1 MKKAVF
7 FTILISLFT
16 SSFPVFS
23 ETAEPYKQD
32 EFPGILHDIRRAE
45 IITLGSMP
53 FITFSVT
60 LGYSFGKYA
69 AHDFDSSYFVNPFS
83 STDEN
88 SFSTDEQI
96 GILLTSLG
104 ISAGIGLTDFIVH
117 TVKRN
122 NRLRRLKKQKNTE
135 IQINPVFEDPDAIKI
150 EPPKNDEEIE
160 NSETNDFEN
169 QESKENKEN
178 IESPQEFSSE
188 KKKNIKTGKKLNV
201 ITEE

>member
-1 MKKAVF
+1 MKKIIF
-7 FTILISLFT
+7 FTVLISLLS

-23 ETAEPYKQD
+23 ETPEPYQKD

-53 FITFSVT
+53 FITFSAT

-69 AHDFDSSYFVNPFS
+69 SHNFDSSYFVNPFS
-83 STDEN
+83 STEEN

-117 TVKRN
+117 TIKRN
-122 NRLRRLKKQKNTE
+122 NRQRKLKKQKNTE
-135 IQINPVFEDPDAIKI
+135 IQITPIREDPDAIKI
-150 EPPKNDEEIE
+150 NPPKD
-160 NSETNDFEN
+160 
-169 QESKENKEN
+169 
-178 IESPQEFSSE
+178 IESTQPEEGFLEPEAITEPEPSAESR
-188 KKKNIKTGKKLNV
+188 KNIKKGKKLNV
-201 ITEE
+201 VTEE

>member
-1 MKKAVF
+1 MRKIIF
-7 FTILISLFT
+7 FTILISLLN

-23 ETAEPYKQD
+23 ETAEPYEKD

-53 FITFSVT
+53 FITFSAT

-69 AHDFDSSYFVNPFS
+69 SHNFDSSYFVNPFS

-117 TVKRN
+117 AVKRS
-122 NRLRRLKKQKNTE
+122 NRQRKLKKQKNTD
-135 IQINPVFEDPDAIKI
+135 IQINPIMEDPDATKI
-150 EPPKNDEEIE
+150 EPPRNIEIGIPENEESAENLE
-160 NSETNDFEN
+160 NST
-169 QESKENKEN
+169 STENK
-178 IESPQEFSSE
+178 
-188 KKKNIKTGKKLNV
+188 KDIKTGKKLNV
-201 ITEE
+201 ITDE

>member
-1 MKKAVF
+1 MKKIIF
-7 FTILISLFT
+7 FTVLISLLS

-23 ETAEPYKQD
+23 ETPEPYQKD

-53 FITFSVT
+53 FITFSAT

-69 AHDFDSSYFVNPFS
+69 SHNFDSSYFVNPFS

-117 TVKRN
+117 TIKRN
-122 NRLRRLKKQKNTE
+122 NRQKKLKKQKNTE
-135 IQINPVFEDPDAIKI
+135 IQITPIREDPDAIKI
-150 EPPKNDEEIE
+150 NPPKD
-160 NSETNDFEN
+160 
-169 QESKENKEN
+169 
-178 IESPQEFSSE
+178 IESTQTEEGFPEPEAITEPEPSAESR
-188 KKKNIKTGKKLNV
+188 KNIKKGKKLNV
-201 ITEE
+201 VTEE

>member
-1 MKKAVF
+1 MKKIIF
-7 FTILISLFT
+7 FTVLISLLN

-23 ETAEPYKQD
+23 ETPEPYQKD

-53 FITFSVT
+53 FITFSAT

-69 AHDFDSSYFVNPFS
+69 SHNFDSSYFVNPFS

-117 TVKRN
+117 TIKRN
-122 NRLRRLKKQKNTE
+122 NRQRKLKKQKNPE
-135 IQINPVFEDPDAIKI
+135 IQITPIREDPDAIKI
-150 EPPKNDEEIE
+150 NPPND
-160 NSETNDFEN
+160 
-169 QESKENKEN
+169 
-178 IESPQEFSSE
+178 IESTQPEEGLPEPEAITEPEPSAESR
-188 KKKNIKTGKKLNV
+188 KNIKKGKKLNV
-201 ITEE
+201 VTEE

>member
-1 MKKAVF
+1 MKKFIF
-7 FTILISLFT
+7 FTVLISLLS

-23 ETAEPYKQD
+23 ETPEPYQKD

-53 FITFSVT
+53 FITFSAT

-69 AHDFDSSYFVNPFS
+69 SHNFDSNYFVNPFS

-117 TVKRN
+117 TIKRN
-122 NRLRRLKKQKNTE
+122 NRQRKLKKQKNPE
-135 IQINPVFEDPDAIKI
+135 IQITPIREDPDAIKI
-150 EPPKNDEEIE
+150 NPPND
-160 NSETNDFEN
+160 
-169 QESKENKEN
+169 
-178 IESPQEFSSE
+178 IESTQPEEGLPEPEAITEPEPSAESR
-188 KKKNIKTGKKLNV
+188 KNIKKGKKLNV
-201 ITEE
+201 VTEE

>member
-1 MKKAVF
+1 MRKIIF
-7 FTILISLFT
+7 FTILISLLN
-16 SSFPVFS
+16 SSFPVFG
-23 ETAEPYKQD
+23 ETAEPYEKD

-53 FITFSVT
+53 FITFSAT

-69 AHDFDSSYFVNPFS
+69 SHNFDSSYFVNPFS

-117 TVKRN
+117 AVKRS
-122 NRLRRLKKQKNTE
+122 NRQRKLKKQKNTD
-135 IQINPVFEDPDAIKI
+135 IQINPIMEDPDATKI
-150 EPPKNDEEIE
+150 EPPRNIEIGIPENEESSENLE
-160 NSETNDFEN
+160 NST
-169 QESKENKEN
+169 STENK
-178 IESPQEFSSE
+178 
-188 KKKNIKTGKKLNV
+188 KDIKTGKKLNV
-201 ITEE
+201 ITDE

>member
-1 MKKAVF
+1 MKKIIF
-7 FTILISLFT
+7 FTVLISLLN

-23 ETAEPYKQD
+23 ETPEPYQKD

-53 FITFSVT
+53 FITFSAT

-69 AHDFDSSYFVNPFS
+69 SHNFDSSYFVNPFS

-117 TVKRN
+117 TIKRN
-122 NRLRRLKKQKNTE
+122 NRQRKLKKQKNPE
-135 IQINPVFEDPDAIKI
+135 IQITPIREDPDAIKI
-150 EPPKNDEEIE
+150 NPPND
-160 NSETNDFEN
+160 
-169 QESKENKEN
+169 
-178 IESPQEFSSE
+178 IESTQPEEGLTEPEAITEPEPSAESR
-188 KKKNIKTGKKLNV
+188 KNIKKGKKLNV
-201 ITEE
+201 VTEE

>member
-1 MKKAVF
+1 MKKIIF
-7 FTILISLFT
+7 FTVLISLLS

-23 ETAEPYKQD
+23 ETPEPYQKD

-53 FITFSVT
+53 FITFSAT

-69 AHDFDSSYFVNPFS
+69 SHNFDSSYFVNPFS

-117 TVKRN
+117 TIKRN
-122 NRLRRLKKQKNTE
+122 NKQRKLKKQKNTE
-135 IQINPVFEDPDAIKI
+135 IQITPIREDPDAIKI
-150 EPPKNDEEIE
+150 NPPND
-160 NSETNDFEN
+160 
-169 QESKENKEN
+169 
-178 IESPQEFSSE
+178 IESTPPEEGLPEPEAITEPEPSAESR
-188 KKKNIKTGKKLNV
+188 KNIKKGKKLNV
-201 ITEE
+201 VTEE

>member
-1 MKKAVF
+1 MKKIIF
-7 FTILISLFT
+7 FTVLISLLS
-16 SSFPVFS
+16 SSFPGFS
-23 ETAEPYKQD
+23 ETPEPYQKD

-53 FITFSVT
+53 FITFSAT

-69 AHDFDSSYFVNPFS
+69 SHNFDSSYFVNPFS

-117 TVKRN
+117 TIKRN
-122 NRLRRLKKQKNTE
+122 NRQRKLKKQKNPE
-135 IQINPVFEDPDAIKI
+135 IQITPIREDPDAIKI
-150 EPPKNDEEIE
+150 NPPND
-160 NSETNDFEN
+160 
-169 QESKENKEN
+169 
-178 IESPQEFSSE
+178 IESTQPEEGLPEPEAITEPEPSAESR
-188 KKKNIKTGKKLNV
+188 KNIKKGKKLNV
-201 ITEE
+201 VTEE

>member
-1 MKKAVF
+1 MKKIIF
-7 FTILISLFT
+7 FTVLISLLS

-23 ETAEPYKQD
+23 ETPEPYQKD

-53 FITFSVT
+53 FITFSAT

-69 AHDFDSSYFVNPFS
+69 SHNFDSSYFVNPFS
-83 STDEN
+83 STEEN

-117 TVKRN
+117 TIKRN
-122 NRLRRLKKQKNTE
+122 NRQRKLKKQKNTE
-135 IQINPVFEDPDAIKI
+135 IQITPIREDPDAIKI
-150 EPPKNDEEIE
+150 NPPKD
-160 NSETNDFEN
+160 
-169 QESKENKEN
+169 
-178 IESPQEFSSE
+178 IESTQPEEGLSE
-188 KKKNIKTGKKLNV
+188 PEAITEPEPSAESRKNIKKGKKLNV
-201 ITEE
+201 VTEE

>member
-1 MKKAVF
+1 MKKIIF
-7 FTILISLFT
+7 FTVLISLLS

-23 ETAEPYKQD
+23 ETPEPYQKD

-53 FITFSVT
+53 FITFSAT

-69 AHDFDSSYFVNPFS
+69 SHNFDSSYFVNPFS

-117 TVKRN
+117 TIKRN
-122 NRLRRLKKQKNTE
+122 NRQRKLKKQKNPE
-135 IQINPVFEDPDAIKI
+135 IQITPIREDPDAIKI
-150 EPPKNDEEIE
+150 NPPKDIEGTQPEEGLPEPEAITE
-160 NSETNDFEN
+160 PEPSA
-169 QESKENKEN
+169 ESR
-178 IESPQEFSSE
+178 
-188 KKKNIKTGKKLNV
+188 KNIKKGKKLNV
-201 ITEE
+201 VTEE

>member
-1 MKKAVF
+1 MKKIIF
-7 FTILISLFT
+7 FTVLISLLS

-23 ETAEPYKQD
+23 ETPEPYQKD

-53 FITFSVT
+53 FITFSAT

-69 AHDFDSSYFVNPFS
+69 SHNFDSSYFVNPFS

-117 TVKRN
+117 TIKRN
-122 NRLRRLKKQKNTE
+122 NRQRKLKKQKNPE
-135 IQINPVFEDPDAIKI
+135 IQITPIREDPDAIKI
-150 EPPKNDEEIE
+150 NPPKD
-160 NSETNDFEN
+160 
-169 QESKENKEN
+169 
-178 IESPQEFSSE
+178 IESTQPEEGLSE
-188 KKKNIKTGKKLNV
+188 PEAITEPEPSAESRKNIKKGKKLNV
-201 ITEE
+201 VTEE

>member
-1 MKKAVF
+1 MKKIIF
-7 FTILISLFT
+7 FTVLISLLS

-23 ETAEPYKQD
+23 ETPEPYQKD

-53 FITFSVT
+53 FITFSAT

-69 AHDFDSSYFVNPFS
+69 SHNFDSSYFVNPFS

-117 TVKRN
+117 TIKRN
-122 NRLRRLKKQKNTE
+122 NRQKKLKKQKNTE
-135 IQINPVFEDPDAIKI
+135 IQITPIREDPDAIKI
-150 EPPKNDEEIE
+150 NPPND
-160 NSETNDFEN
+160 
-169 QESKENKEN
+169 
-178 IESPQEFSSE
+178 IESTPPEEGLPEPEAITEPEPSAESR
-188 KKKNIKTGKKLNV
+188 KNIKKGKKLNV
-201 ITEE
+201 VTEE

>member
-1 MKKAVF
+1 MKKFIF
-7 FTILISLFT
+7 FTVLISLLS

-23 ETAEPYKQD
+23 ETPEPYQKD

-53 FITFSVT
+53 FITFSAT

-69 AHDFDSSYFVNPFS
+69 SHNFDSSYFVNPFS

-117 TVKRN
+117 TIKRN
-122 NRLRRLKKQKNTE
+122 NRQRKLKKQKNPE
-135 IQINPVFEDPDAIKI
+135 IQITPIREDPDAIKI
-150 EPPKNDEEIE
+150 NPPKD
-160 NSETNDFEN
+160 
-169 QESKENKEN
+169 
-178 IESPQEFSSE
+178 IESTQPEEGLSE
-188 KKKNIKTGKKLNV
+188 PEAITEPEPSAESRKNIKKGKKLNV
-201 ITEE
+201 VTEE

>member
-1 MKKAVF
+1 MKKIIF
-7 FTILISLFT
+7 FTVLISLLS

-23 ETAEPYKQD
+23 ETPEPYQKD

-53 FITFSVT
+53 FITFSAT

-69 AHDFDSSYFVNPFS
+69 SHNFDSSYFVNPFS

-117 TVKRN
+117 TIKRN
-122 NRLRRLKKQKNTE
+122 NRQRKLKKQKNPE
-135 IQINPVFEDPDAIKI
+135 IQITPIREDPDAIKI
-150 EPPKNDEEIE
+150 NPPKD
-160 NSETNDFEN
+160 
-169 QESKENKEN
+169 
-178 IESPQEFSSE
+178 IESTQLEEGLPEPEAITEPKPSAESR
-188 KKKNIKTGKKLNV
+188 KNIKKGKKLNV
-201 ITEE
+201 VTEE

>member
-1 MKKAVF
+1 MKKIIF
-7 FTILISLFT
+7 FTVLISLLS

-23 ETAEPYKQD
+23 ETPEPYQKD

-53 FITFSVT
+53 FITFSAT

-69 AHDFDSSYFVNPFS
+69 SHNFDSSYFVNPFS

-117 TVKRN
+117 TIKRN
-122 NRLRRLKKQKNTE
+122 NRQRKLKKQKNPE
-135 IQINPVFEDPDAIKI
+135 IQITPIREDPDAIKI
-150 EPPKNDEEIE
+150 NPPND
-160 NSETNDFEN
+160 
-169 QESKENKEN
+169 
-178 IESPQEFSSE
+178 IESTQPEDGLPEPEAITEPEPSAESR
-188 KKKNIKTGKKLNV
+188 KNIKKGKKLNV
-201 ITEE
+201 VTEE

>member
-1 MKKAVF
+1 MKKIIF
-7 FTILISLFT
+7 FTVLISLLS

-23 ETAEPYKQD
+23 ETPEPYQKD

-53 FITFSVT
+53 FITFSAT

-69 AHDFDSSYFVNPFS
+69 SHNFDSSYFVNPFS

-117 TVKRN
+117 TIKRN
-122 NRLRRLKKQKNTE
+122 NRQKKLKKQKNTE
-135 IQINPVFEDPDAIKI
+135 IQITPIREDPDAIKI
-150 EPPKNDEEIE
+150 NPPND
-160 NSETNDFEN
+160 
-169 QESKENKEN
+169 
-178 IESPQEFSSE
+178 IESTQPEEGLPEPEAITETEPSAESR
-188 KKKNIKTGKKLNV
+188 KNIKKGKKLNV
-201 ITEE
+201 VTEE

>member
-1 MKKAVF
+1 MKKFIF
-7 FTILISLFT
+7 FTVLISLLS

-23 ETAEPYKQD
+23 ETPEPYQKD

-53 FITFSVT
+53 FITFSAT

-69 AHDFDSSYFVNPFS
+69 SHNFDSSYFVNPFS

-117 TVKRN
+117 TIKRN
-122 NRLRRLKKQKNTE
+122 NRQRKLKKQKNTE
-135 IQINPVFEDPDAIKI
+135 IQITPIREDPNAIKI
-150 EPPKNDEEIE
+150 NPPKD
-160 NSETNDFEN
+160 
-169 QESKENKEN
+169 
-178 IESPQEFSSE
+178 IESTQQEEGLPEPETITEPEPSAESR
-188 KKKNIKTGKKLNV
+188 KNIKKGKKLNV
-201 ITEE
+201 VTEE

>member
-1 MKKAVF
+1 MRKIIF
-7 FTILISLFT
+7 FTILISLLN

-23 ETAEPYKQD
+23 ETAEPYEKD

-53 FITFSVT
+53 FITFSAT

-69 AHDFDSSYFVNPFS
+69 SHNFDSSYFVNPFS

-117 TVKRN
+117 AVKRS
-122 NRLRRLKKQKNTE
+122 NRQRKLKKQKNTD
-135 IQINPVFEDPDAIKI
+135 IQINPIMEDPDATKI
-150 EPPKNDEEIE
+150 EPPRNIEIGIPENEESAENLE
-160 NSETNDFEN
+160 NST
-169 QESKENKEN
+169 STENK
-178 IESPQEFSSE
+178 
-188 KKKNIKTGKKLNV
+188 KDIKTGKKLNV
-201 ITEE
+201 IMDE

>member
-1 MKKAVF
+1 MKKIIF
-7 FTILISLFT
+7 FTVLISLLS

-23 ETAEPYKQD
+23 ETPEPYQKD

-53 FITFSVT
+53 FITFSAT

-69 AHDFDSSYFVNPFS
+69 SHNFDSSYFVNPFS

-117 TVKRN
+117 TIKRN
-122 NRLRRLKKQKNTE
+122 NRQKKLKKQKNTE
-135 IQINPVFEDPDAIKI
+135 IQITPIREDPDAIKI
-150 EPPKNDEEIE
+150 NPPND
-160 NSETNDFEN
+160 
-169 QESKENKEN
+169 
-178 IESPQEFSSE
+178 IESTPLEEGLPEPEAITEPEPSAESR
-188 KKKNIKTGKKLNV
+188 KNIKKGKKLNV
-201 ITEE
+201 VTEE

>member
-1 MKKAVF
+1 MKKIIF
-7 FTILISLFT
+7 FTVLISLLS

-23 ETAEPYKQD
+23 ETPEPYQKD

-53 FITFSVT
+53 FITFSAT

-69 AHDFDSSYFVNPFS
+69 SHNFDSSYFVNPFS

-117 TVKRN
+117 TIKRN
-122 NRLRRLKKQKNTE
+122 NRQRKLKKQKNTE
-135 IQINPVFEDPDAIKI
+135 IQITPIREDPDAIKI
-150 EPPKNDEEIE
+150 NPPND
-160 NSETNDFEN
+160 
-169 QESKENKEN
+169 
-178 IESPQEFSSE
+178 IESTQQEEGLPEPGVITEPEPSAESR
-188 KKKNIKTGKKLNV
+188 KNIKKGKKLNV
-201 ITEE
+201 VTEE

>member
-1 MKKAVF
+1 MKKFIF
-7 FTILISLFT
+7 FTVLISLLS

-23 ETAEPYKQD
+23 ETPEPYQKD

-53 FITFSVT
+53 FITFSAT

-69 AHDFDSSYFVNPFS
+69 SHNFDSSYFVNPFS

-117 TVKRN
+117 TIKRN
-122 NRLRRLKKQKNTE
+122 NRQRKLKKQKNTE
-135 IQINPVFEDPDAIKI
+135 IQITPIREDPDAIKI
-150 EPPKNDEEIE
+150 NPPND
-160 NSETNDFEN
+160 
-169 QESKENKEN
+169 
-178 IESPQEFSSE
+178 IESTLPEEGLPEPEAITEPEPSAESR
-188 KKKNIKTGKKLNV
+188 KNIKKGKKLNV
-201 ITEE
+201 VTEE

>member
-1 MKKAVF
+1 MKKIIF
-7 FTILISLFT
+7 FTVLISLLS

-23 ETAEPYKQD
+23 ETPEPYQKD

-53 FITFSVT
+53 FITFSAT

-69 AHDFDSSYFVNPFS
+69 SHNFDSSYFVNPFS
-83 STDEN
+83 STEEN

-117 TVKRN
+117 TIKRN
-122 NRLRRLKKQKNTE
+122 NRQKKLKKQKNPE
-135 IQINPVFEDPDAIKI
+135 IQITPIREDPDAIKI
-150 EPPKNDEEIE
+150 NPPND
-160 NSETNDFEN
+160 
-169 QESKENKEN
+169 
-178 IESPQEFSSE
+178 IESTQPEGGLPEPEAITEPEPSAESR
-188 KKKNIKTGKKLNV
+188 KNIKKGKKLNV
-201 ITEE
+201 VTEE

>member
-1 MKKAVF
+1 MKKIIF
-7 FTILISLFT
+7 FTVLISLLS

-23 ETAEPYKQD
+23 ETPEPYQKD

-53 FITFSVT
+53 FITFSAT

-69 AHDFDSSYFVNPFS
+69 SHNFDSSYFVNPFS

-117 TVKRN
+117 TIKRN
-122 NRLRRLKKQKNTE
+122 NRQKKLKKQKNTE
-135 IQINPVFEDPDAIKI
+135 IQITPIREDPDAIKI
-150 EPPKNDEEIE
+150 TPPND
-160 NSETNDFEN
+160 
-169 QESKENKEN
+169 
-178 IESPQEFSSE
+178 IESTQPEEGLPEPEAITEPEPSAESR
-188 KKKNIKTGKKLNV
+188 KNIKKGKKLNV
-201 ITEE
+201 VTEE

>member
-1 MKKAVF
+1 MKKIIF
-7 FTILISLFT
+7 FTVLISLLS

-23 ETAEPYKQD
+23 ETPEPYQKD

-53 FITFSVT
+53 FITFSAT

-69 AHDFDSSYFVNPFS
+69 SHNFDSSYFVNPFS

-117 TVKRN
+117 TIKRN
-122 NRLRRLKKQKNTE
+122 NRQKKLKKQKNTE
-135 IQINPVFEDPDAIKI
+135 IQITPIREDPDAIKI
-150 EPPKNDEEIE
+150 NPPN
-160 NSETNDFEN
+160 
-169 QESKENKEN
+169 N
-178 IESPQEFSSE
+178 IESTPPEEGLPEPEAITEPEPSAESR
-188 KKKNIKTGKKLNV
+188 KNIKKGKKLNV
-201 ITEE
+201 VTEE

>member
-1 MKKAVF
+1 MKKIIF
-7 FTILISLFT
+7 FTVLISLLS

-23 ETAEPYKQD
+23 ETPEPYQKD

-53 FITFSVT
+53 FITFSAT

-69 AHDFDSSYFVNPFS
+69 SHNFDSSYFVNPFS

-117 TVKRN
+117 TIKRN
-122 NRLRRLKKQKNTE
+122 NRQRKLKKQKNTE
-135 IQINPVFEDPDAIKI
+135 IQITPIREDPDAIKI
-150 EPPKNDEEIE
+150 NPPKD
-160 NSETNDFEN
+160 
-169 QESKENKEN
+169 
-178 IESPQEFSSE
+178 IESTQPEEGFPEPEAITEPEPSAESR
-188 KKKNIKTGKKLNV
+188 KNIKKGKKLNV
-201 ITEE
+201 VTEE

>member
-1 MKKAVF
+1 MRKIIF
-7 FTILISLFT
+7 FTILISLLN

-23 ETAEPYKQD
+23 ETAEPYEKD

-53 FITFSVT
+53 FITFSAT

-69 AHDFDSSYFVNPFS
+69 SHNFDSSYFVNPFS

-96 GILLTSLG
+96 GIHLNSLG

-117 TVKRN
+117 AVKRS
-122 NRLRRLKKQKNTE
+122 NRQRKLKKQKNTD
-135 IQINPVFEDPDAIKI
+135 IQINPIMEDPDATKI
-150 EPPKNDEEIE
+150 EPPRNIEIGIPENEESAENLE
-160 NSETNDFEN
+160 NST
-169 QESKENKEN
+169 STENK
-178 IESPQEFSSE
+178 
-188 KKKNIKTGKKLNV
+188 KDIKTGKKLNV
-201 ITEE
+201 IMDE

>member
-1 MKKAVF
+1 MKKIIF
-7 FTILISLFT
+7 FTVLISLLS

-23 ETAEPYKQD
+23 ETPEPYQKD

-53 FITFSVT
+53 FITFSAT

-69 AHDFDSSYFVNPFS
+69 SHNFDSSYFVNPFS

-117 TVKRN
+117 TIKRN
-122 NRLRRLKKQKNTE
+122 NRQKKLKKQKNTE
-135 IQINPVFEDPDAIKI
+135 IQITPIREDPDAIKI
-150 EPPKNDEEIE
+150 NPPND
-160 NSETNDFEN
+160 
-169 QESKENKEN
+169 
-178 IESPQEFSSE
+178 IESTQPEEGLPEPEAITEPEPSAESRKNM
-188 KKKNIKTGKKLNV
+188 KKGKKLNV
-201 ITEE
+201 VTEE

>member
-1 MKKAVF
+1 MKKIIF
-7 FTILISLFT
+7 FTVLISLLS

-23 ETAEPYKQD
+23 ETPEPYQKD

-53 FITFSVT
+53 FITFSAT

-69 AHDFDSSYFVNPFS
+69 SHNFDSSYFVNPFS

-117 TVKRN
+117 TIKRN
-122 NRLRRLKKQKNTE
+122 NRQKKLKKQKNTE
-135 IQINPVFEDPDAIKI
+135 IQITPIREDPDAIKI
-150 EPPKNDEEIE
+150 NPPKD
-160 NSETNDFEN
+160 
-169 QESKENKEN
+169 
-178 IESPQEFSSE
+178 IESTQPEEGFSEPEAITEPEPSAE
-188 KKKNIKTGKKLNV
+188 SRKNIKKGKKLNV
-201 ITEE
+201 VTEE

>member
-1 MKKAVF
+1 MKKIIF
-7 FTILISLFT
+7 FTVLISLLT

-23 ETAEPYKQD
+23 ETPEPYQKD

-53 FITFSVT
+53 FITFSAT

-69 AHDFDSSYFVNPFS
+69 SHNFDSSYFVNPFS

-117 TVKRN
+117 TIKRN
-122 NRLRRLKKQKNTE
+122 NRQKKLKKQKNTE
-135 IQINPVFEDPDAIKI
+135 IQITPIREDPDAIKI
-150 EPPKNDEEIE
+150 NPPND
-160 NSETNDFEN
+160 
-169 QESKENKEN
+169 
-178 IESPQEFSSE
+178 IESTPPEEGLPEPEAITEPEPSAESR
-188 KKKNIKTGKKLNV
+188 KNIKKGKKLNV
-201 ITEE
+201 VTEE

>member
-1 MKKAVF
+1 MKKIIF
-7 FTILISLFT
+7 FTVLISLLS

-23 ETAEPYKQD
+23 ETPEPYQKD

-53 FITFSVT
+53 FITFSAT

-69 AHDFDSSYFVNPFS
+69 SHNFDSSYFVNPFS

-117 TVKRN
+117 TIKRN
-122 NRLRRLKKQKNTE
+122 NRQKKLKKQKNPE
-135 IQINPVFEDPDAIKI
+135 IQITPIREDPDAIKI
-150 EPPKNDEEIE
+150 NPPND
-160 NSETNDFEN
+160 
-169 QESKENKEN
+169 
-178 IESPQEFSSE
+178 IESTQPEEGLPEPEAITEPEPSAESR
-188 KKKNIKTGKKLNV
+188 KNIKKGKKLNV
-201 ITEE
+201 VTEE

>member
-1 MKKAVF
+1 MRKIIF
-7 FTILISLFT
+7 FTILISLLN

-23 ETAEPYKQD
+23 ETAEPYEKD

-53 FITFSVT
+53 FITFSAT

-69 AHDFDSSYFVNPFS
+69 SHNFDSSYFVNPFS

-104 ISAGIGLTDFIVH
+104 ISAGIGLTDFTVH
-117 TVKRN
+117 AVKRS
-122 NRLRRLKKQKNTE
+122 NRQRKLKKQKNTD
-135 IQINPVFEDPDAIKI
+135 IQINPIMEDPDATKI
-150 EPPKNDEEIE
+150 EPPRNIEIGIPENEESAENLE
-160 NSETNDFEN
+160 NST
-169 QESKENKEN
+169 STENK
-178 IESPQEFSSE
+178 
-188 KKKNIKTGKKLNV
+188 KDIKTGKKLNV
-201 ITEE
+201 IMDE

>member
-1 MKKAVF
+1 MKKIIF
-7 FTILISLFT
+7 FTVLISLL
-16 SSFPVFS
+16 SSYFPVFS
-23 ETAEPYKQD
+23 ETPEPYQKD

-53 FITFSVT
+53 FITFSAT

-69 AHDFDSSYFVNPFS
+69 SHNFDSSYFVNPFS

-117 TVKRN
+117 TIKRN
-122 NRLRRLKKQKNTE
+122 NRQRKLKKQKNPE
-135 IQINPVFEDPDAIKI
+135 IQITPIREDPDAIKI
-150 EPPKNDEEIE
+150 NPPKD
-160 NSETNDFEN
+160 
-169 QESKENKEN
+169 
-178 IESPQEFSSE
+178 IESTQPEEGLSE
-188 KKKNIKTGKKLNV
+188 PEAITEPETSAESRKNIKKGKKLNV
-201 ITEE
+201 VTEE

>member
-1 MKKAVF
+1 MKKIIF
-7 FTILISLFT
+7 FTVLISLLS

-23 ETAEPYKQD
+23 ETPEPYQKD

-53 FITFSVT
+53 FITFSAT

-69 AHDFDSSYFVNPFS
+69 SHNFDSSYFVNPFS

-117 TVKRN
+117 TIKRN
-122 NRLRRLKKQKNTE
+122 NRQKKLKKQKNTE
-135 IQINPVFEDPDAIKI
+135 IQITPIREDPDAIKI
-150 EPPKNDEEIE
+150 NPPKD
-160 NSETNDFEN
+160 
-169 QESKENKEN
+169 
-178 IESPQEFSSE
+178 IESTPPEEGLPEPEAITESE
-188 KKKNIKTGKKLNV
+188 PSAESRKNIKKGKKLNV
-201 ITEE
+201 VTEE

>member
-1 MKKAVF
+1 MKKIIF
-7 FTILISLFT
+7 FTVLISLLS

-23 ETAEPYKQD
+23 ETPEPYQKD

-53 FITFSVT
+53 FITFSAT

-69 AHDFDSSYFVNPFS
+69 SHNFDSSYFVNPFS

-117 TVKRN
+117 TIKRN
-122 NRLRRLKKQKNTE
+122 NRQRKLKKQKNPE
-135 IQINPVFEDPDAIKI
+135 IQITPIREDPDAIKI
-150 EPPKNDEEIE
+150 TPPND
-160 NSETNDFEN
+160 
-169 QESKENKEN
+169 
-178 IESPQEFSSE
+178 IESTPPEEGLPEPEAITEPEPSAESR
-188 KKKNIKTGKKLNV
+188 KNIKKGKKLNV
-201 ITEE
+201 VTEE

>member
-1 MKKAVF
+1 MKKIIF
-7 FTILISLFT
+7 FTVLFSLLS

-23 ETAEPYKQD
+23 ETPEPYQKD

-53 FITFSVT
+53 FITFSAT

-69 AHDFDSSYFVNPFS
+69 SHNFDSSYFVNPFS

-117 TVKRN
+117 TIKRN
-122 NRLRRLKKQKNTE
+122 NRQKKLKKQKNTE
-135 IQINPVFEDPDAIKI
+135 IQITPIREDPDAIKI
-150 EPPKNDEEIE
+150 NPPND
-160 NSETNDFEN
+160 
-169 QESKENKEN
+169 
-178 IESPQEFSSE
+178 IESTQPEEGLPEPEAITEPEPSAESR
-188 KKKNIKTGKKLNV
+188 KNIKKGKKLNV
-201 ITEE
+201 VTEE